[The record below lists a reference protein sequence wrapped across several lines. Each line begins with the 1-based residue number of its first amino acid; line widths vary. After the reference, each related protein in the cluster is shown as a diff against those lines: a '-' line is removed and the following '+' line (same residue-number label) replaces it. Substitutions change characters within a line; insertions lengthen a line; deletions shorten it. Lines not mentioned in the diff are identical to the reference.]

1 MLTYLIISL
10 CWQISSYHWHWVDR
24 VDQSIVARVD
34 YFTLCWQRH
43 IILLTKLIFDH
54 DKKWWSIVD
63 IHDWDYT
70 EMRVHLPAED
80 MSIGIC
86 SSRQYPRQSGSSINY
101 LPSIL
106 NWVPWRH
113 QFFPRKCQFG
123 KVSSITP
130 RDFST
135 FQAKGSQWQDIHL
148 STLATP
154 LQTAHADVQAE
165 EGAAQHHGE
174 GSGAAAASQIQAHIC
189 GRDGRG
195 KSNIPCHTT
204 YNTLTSE
211 TNWL

>member
-1 MLTYLIISL
+1 MSL
-10 CWQISSYHWHWVDR
+10 CWQISSCHWHWVDR
-24 VDQSIVARVD
+24 VYQSIVARVD

-54 DKKWWSIVD
+54 DKKWWSIAD

-148 STLATP
+148 YSYVHVGNTAADCTCGCSSRRRSRSTP
-154 LQTAHADVQAE
+154 RRRFW
-165 EGAAQHHGE
+165 
-174 GSGAAAASQIQAHIC
+174 SCCSQS
-189 GRDGRG
+189 D
-195 KSNIPCHTT
+195 
-204 YNTLTSE
+204 TSPHLW
-211 TNWL
+211 TRWQR